1 MINRIPIPFT
11 HCNSRVG
18 PRHSR
23 ESGNPPLRP
32 AYRWL
37 ALAALAIFL
46 CSVALGCSS
55 QSPNIGKYYKGR
67 ILHVSVAD
75 MERTD
80 ELRWTTSTRA
90 PRQGVANEDFFRLV
104 PESPDNELVLLRVK
118 VENHTATR
126 AIVNIDRDAAQ
137 LRDYLQGRYY
147 PINVAER
154 AEDAGIPESPTDRCN
169 VPVNPED
176 HTACVKF
183 LWNPVYEETQPDG
196 QVELVERAQEILNGY
211 GLDGWLIFEAPKDT
225 QFRSFRWS
233 SGDTVTIDF

>member
-1 MINRIPIPFT
+1 MIKRSPST
-11 HCNSRVG
+11 
-18 PRHSR
+18 
-23 ESGNPPLRP
+23 PLT
-32 AYRWL
+32 L
-37 ALAALAIFL
+37 ALLAIFL
-46 CSVALGCSS
+46 AIVALACSS

-75 MERTD
+75 LERTN

-90 PRQGVANEDFFRLV
+90 PRQGVSDEDFYRLV
-104 PESPDNELVLLRVK
+104 PESSDNELVLLRVK

-126 AIVNIDRDAAQ
+126 AIVNIDREAAQ
-137 LRDYLQGRYY
+137 LRDFLQGRYY
-147 PINVAER
+147 PIDVSER
-154 AEDAGIPESPTDRCN
+154 AQDASVPESADDRCN
-169 VPVNPED
+169 VPVIPDD

-196 QVELVERAQEILNGY
+196 QTQLVERAQELPNGT
-211 GLDGWLIFEAPKDT
+211 GLDGWLVFEVPKET

>member
-1 MINRIPIPFT
+1 MIKRSPST
-11 HCNSRVG
+11 
-18 PRHSR
+18 
-23 ESGNPPLRP
+23 PLT
-32 AYRWL
+32 L
-37 ALAALAIFL
+37 ALLAIFL
-46 CSVALGCSS
+46 AIVALACSS

-75 MERTD
+75 LERTN

-90 PRQGVANEDFFRLV
+90 PRQGVSDEDFYRLV
-104 PESPDNELVLLRVK
+104 PESSDNELVLLRVK

-126 AIVNIDRDAAQ
+126 AIVNIDREAAQ
-137 LRDYLQGRYY
+137 LRDFLQGRYY
-147 PINVAER
+147 PIDVSER
-154 AEDAGIPESPTDRCN
+154 AQDASVPESADDRCN
-169 VPVNPED
+169 VPIIPDD

-196 QVELVERAQEILNGY
+196 QTQLVERAQELPNGT
-211 GLDGWLIFEAPKDT
+211 GLDGWLVFEVPKET